1 MNITDKNSSMWGL
14 FSQSYDAQNNNANN
28 NISGYSNPLKSD
40 SVFGTQ
46 KVSKTDSSLFSQEG
60 NFYAPSQI
68 QDTLEISQ
76 ELSTI
81 QTFATNFSGNLEELG
96 DAMLENKLLNK
107 EEKMGFDILSKLN
120 PNLDSKTTQNL
131 LDNSNLSDENRNL
144 LANVD
149 KKISAVR
156 YFGGF

>member
-1 MNITDKNSSMWGL
+1 MNVTDKNSSMWNL
-14 FSQSYDAQNNNANN
+14 LSQSYDAQNNNANN
-28 NISGYSNPLKSD
+28 NISGYSSPLKND
-40 SVFGTQ
+40 SVFGAQ
-46 KVSKTDSSLFSQEG
+46 EISKTDSNLFSQE
-60 NFYAPSQI
+60 NSFYTPSQI

-81 QTFATNFSGNLEELG
+81 QNFATNFSGDLKELG
-96 DAMLENKLLNK
+96 ESMYENGLLNK

-120 PNLDSKTTQNL
+120 PSLDSKTTQNL
-131 LDNSNLSDENRNL
+131 LNNSNLSDENRNL

-149 KKISAVR
+149 KKINAVR